1 MYLEVIFEKASGRL
15 PMIPKVVQELIASF
29 QRQDANAE
37 DIANK
42 VGHDQVLSARVLRMA
57 NSARFGYARRIG
69 SLEDAVM
76 LLGFDNLRVVVIA
89 SGVSGLTGAIPGVD
103 MQPFWQRSF
112 ATATTA
118 RGLAALAGLNGQLAY
133 TCGLLAN
140 IGELVLHVAVPDEAR
155 QIDQLVDA
163 GGERYQVEQERL
175 GFDLAQVGCE
185 LARRWDL
192 PETIQHA
199 IRRQH
204 ELDLPDPSAPY
215 ATLSGLASILV
226 TAFLR
231 GERDESVL
239 ATLPAAALT
248 ALEIDP
254 AALRELLPALAEEA
268 TRHDALL

>member
-1 MYLEVIFEKASGRL
+1 MYLEAIFEKASGRL

-29 QRQDANAE
+29 QRQDTNAE
-37 DIANK
+37 DISDK

-89 SGVSGLTGAIPGVD
+89 SGVSGLSSAVPGVD
-103 MQPFWQRSF
+103 MLPFWQRSF
-112 ATATTA
+112 AIATTA
-118 RGLAALAGLNGQLAY
+118 RSLAGLAGLNGQLAY

-140 IGELVLHVAVPDEAR
+140 IGELVLHVAVPEEAR
-155 QIDQLVDA
+155 QIDQQVAA
-163 GGERYQVEQERL
+163 GSDRYQTEQERL
-175 GFDLAQVGCE
+175 GFDLAQVGAE

-204 ELDLPDPSAPY
+204 ELDLPDPAAPY
-215 ATLSGLASILV
+215 ATLCGLASLLV

-231 GERDESVL
+231 GQHDEAVVT
-239 ATLPAAALT
+239 ALPTAALA
-248 ALEIDP
+248 ALEID
-254 AALRELLPALAEEA
+254 AAELREAIDSLAADA